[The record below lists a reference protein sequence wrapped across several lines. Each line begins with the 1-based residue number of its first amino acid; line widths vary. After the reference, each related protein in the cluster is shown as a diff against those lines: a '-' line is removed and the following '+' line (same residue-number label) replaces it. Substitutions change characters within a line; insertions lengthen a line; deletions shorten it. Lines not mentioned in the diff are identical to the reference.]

1 MRPPRRFPLS
11 LIFLPL
17 LLTILS
23 ACAIGNV
30 TETGLPTAI
39 RAISEGQLPTV
50 TSPPRATETVAPTP
64 TEAEPTVAPV
74 NGIAAVNQVAVS
86 VAEEPLAV
94 QVTASGT
101 VPDGCTEINDTTVE
115 QDGAVFLATITTL
128 RDPDAICTQALV
140 PFVETFDLDVTGL
153 EPGNYEVQ
161 VNGVGEPFKIPGAA
175 PATQEP
181 PRELTPTPTVSI
193 SPRNGPVGATV
204 QLTAIGLPA
213 NSTVNIGIGPP
224 ESEFEVIDQVFTDS
238 SGRLILST
246 TVPNFVKPGEEWL
259 FVVQAGEQVII
270 SEPFTVMAGMPGDG
284 RGGWNIYLIALE
296 DGGQSGEEVGCGDS
310 VVPVSV
316 NVGRTPAPLRA
327 TLERLLTV
335 DETFYGESG
344 LYNALEQSNL
354 QVQGINIRNGIA
366 IIHLSGELII
376 GGVCD
381 SPRVQAQLEQTALQF
396 STVNAVEISINGT
409 PLEELLSGQ

>member
-1 MRPPRRFPLS
+1 
-11 LIFLPL
+11 
-17 LLTILS
+17 
-23 ACAIGNV
+23 
-30 TETGLPTAI
+30 
-39 RAISEGQLPTV
+39 
-50 TSPPRATETVAPTP
+50 
-64 TEAEPTVAPV
+64 
-74 NGIAAVNQVAVS
+74 
-86 VAEEPLAV
+86 
-94 QVTASGT
+94 
-101 VPDGCTEINDTTVE
+101 DTTVE

-246 TVPNFVKPGEEWL
+246 TVPN
-259 FVVQAGEQVII
+259 
-270 SEPFTVMAGMPGDG
+270 
-284 RGGWNIYLIALE
+284 
-296 DGGQSGEEVGCGDS
+296 
-310 VVPVSV
+310 
-316 NVGRTPAPLRA
+316 
-327 TLERLLTV
+327 
-335 DETFYGESG
+335 
-344 LYNALEQSNL
+344 
-354 QVQGINIRNGIA
+354 
-366 IIHLSGELII
+366 
-376 GGVCD
+376 
-381 SPRVQAQLEQTALQF
+381 
-396 STVNAVEISINGT
+396 
-409 PLEELLSGQ
+409 